1 LIQNGGQSQLTI
13 GNVSVNGT
21 SFSLVSQD
29 CTQQTSVS
37 WCTIQLSF
45 APLTAGALTGSV
57 VISSNDPVNPQLTIG
72 LTGTG
77 DLINGVPSILANSA
91 PTVLLNNGPT
101 TLQLTGTNFYPQSVA
116 QVNGVAQTTTFL
128 DNGDLKVTIA
138 ASLLTSLGELQ
149 LSVVNPAPGGGSSQA
164 ITVTPYETLL
174 IEPAA
179 VASVPATGLL
189 YAAIPAS
196 AAANPNTVIPVD
208 PKTGTPGTPIPV
220 GKDPRL
226 LAASSD
232 GAYLYVANQADF
244 TLQRINLKTNA
255 VERTF
260 PYTPNIDCPSC
271 SNVSATDLATIPGSP
286 QEVLLSQGSSLTLY
300 NDAGSVNYVPND
312 GICCRADP
320 DFISI
325 ALAGNPLTIYGL
337 PFTYPGVYF
346 QVAQLTSSG
355 LQYARPTVGSSPT
368 DTTTGNQVI
377 SDGTLLYTSAGQ
389 VWDPSTQTQVGTFPV
404 TTFNATSYPN
414 DHNITLDTSLGEIY
428 TVGDETYGGDGSA
441 LMISAYGIKSYA
453 VTGTLAFPQIN
464 YPIVTNLIRWGAD
477 GLSFIGAGAG
487 LTDNELYLLRS
498 SVVSPQSANP
508 TPTLISISPTSATE
522 GGPAFTITANGTGFI
537 AASVIDWNGSA
548 LPTTYVSASQLAAPV
563 SAAQIASG
571 GTVQV
576 SVFSPAPGGGSSTP
590 VAFAIVGENPAVTLS
605 ATSLDFGSL
614 AQGVAST
621 AQDITLTNSG
631 AAPLLISGITASG
644 DFSSTNTCGSS
655 VAVNATCTIAVVFTP
670 SVPGQRAGAVTIADN
685 AASSP
690 QAISLSGTGVAAVTI
705 GTPSGS
711 STSAT
716 ISSGGTATYN
726 LSLTGA
732 TGYSGTVGLTCTG
745 APQYAS
751 CTISPSTLSLT
762 SGSSG
767 TFTVTVTTTSTQAA
781 IAQQK
786 STITL
791 AGFGLFSLIGF
802 SWMMRVRRKLFSLCI
817 VFLGTAMLA
826 FAVGGCGGG
835 AGATTSPVT
844 YKTPAGTY
852 TLVITAA
859 SGKASATQN
868 LTLVVN

>member
-1 LIQNGGQSQLTI
+1 MS
-13 GNVSVNGT
+13 
-21 SFSLVSQD
+21 
-29 CTQQTSVS
+29 SVS

-320 DFISI
+320 DFIVSFRQ
-325 ALAGNPLTIYGL
+325 GC
-337 PFTYPGVYF
+337 V
-346 QVAQLTSSG
+346 TSFR
-355 LQYARPTVGSSPT
+355 QP
-368 DTTTGNQVI
+368 
-377 SDGTLLYTSAGQ
+377 
-389 VWDPSTQTQVGTFPV
+389 
-404 TTFNATSYPN
+404 
-414 DHNITLDTSLGEIY
+414 
-428 TVGDETYGGDGSA
+428 
-441 LMISAYGIKSYA
+441 
-453 VTGTLAFPQIN
+453 
-464 YPIVTNLIRWGAD
+464 
-477 GLSFIGAGAG
+477 
-487 LTDNELYLLRS
+487 
-498 SVVSPQSANP
+498 
-508 TPTLISISPTSATE
+508 
-522 GGPAFTITANGTGFI
+522 
-537 AASVIDWNGSA
+537 
-548 LPTTYVSASQLAAPV
+548 
-563 SAAQIASG
+563 
-571 GTVQV
+571 
-576 SVFSPAPGGGSSTP
+576 
-590 VAFAIVGENPAVTLS
+590 
-605 ATSLDFGSL
+605 
-614 AQGVAST
+614 
-621 AQDITLTNSG
+621 
-631 AAPLLISGITASG
+631 
-644 DFSSTNTCGSS
+644 C
-655 VAVNATCTIAVVFTP
+655 
-670 SVPGQRAGAVTIADN
+670 
-685 AASSP
+685 
-690 QAISLSGTGVAAVTI
+690 
-705 GTPSGS
+705 
-711 STSAT
+711 
-716 ISSGGTATYN
+716 
-726 LSLTGA
+726 
-732 TGYSGTVGLTCTG
+732 
-745 APQYAS
+745 
-751 CTISPSTLSLT
+751 
-762 SGSSG
+762 
-767 TFTVTVTTTSTQAA
+767 
-781 IAQQK
+781 
-786 STITL
+786 
-791 AGFGLFSLIGF
+791 
-802 SWMMRVRRKLFSLCI
+802 
-817 VFLGTAMLA
+817 
-826 FAVGGCGGG
+826 
-835 AGATTSPVT
+835 
-844 YKTPAGTY
+844 
-852 TLVITAA
+852 
-859 SGKASATQN
+859 
-868 LTLVVN
+868 